1 MLQVFLLFYII
12 HSQCNFNSYEDYL
25 DPEFNYQFTDFIG
38 QDRVQIGV
46 VVDQR
51 FRDIELDWIR
61 AHTDSLDYLENLP
74 GQWAVRPSRFD
85 CSKLFSTV
93 VNWRDFFVAQ
103 AHFDEVYDSNLDL
116 ENYDYWETKLSVSF
130 YEFEAR
136 SV

>member
-1 MLQVFLLFYII
+1 MR
-12 HSQCNFNSYEDYL
+12 
-25 DPEFNYQFTDFIG
+25 

-61 AHTDSLDYLENLP
+61 AHTDNLDYLESSP

-93 VNWRDFFVAQ
+93 VNVNSLFFFFAFFGMKPLQ
-103 AHFDEVYDSNLDL
+103 GEKTFFGI
-116 ENYDYWETKLSVSF
+116 KLSNIIFSF
-130 YEFEAR
+130 G
-136 SV
+136 